1 MSDAVS
7 YYDGRNDQ
15 TVGSG
20 FPLPCTLGGTEYESV
35 AASQT
40 TQVMGSTGAAGD
52 MLASVQIIPTA
63 PSPGAV
69 TIKDGSGSA
78 ITIFAG
84 GVTSVQNLTPFYVS
98 LGIKS
103 VSGAWM
109 ITTGANVT
117 AIGVGNFT

>member
-1 MSDAVS
+1 MTHAISFK
-7 YYDGRNDQ
+7 DGRDE
-15 TVGSG
+15 VLVAGDR
-20 FPLPCTLGGTEYESV
+20 PLPVALGTDYETV

-40 TQVMGSTGAAGD
+40 TQVMGATGAIGD
-52 MLASVQIIPTA
+52 MLSGVQIIPTA

-69 TIKDGSGSA
+69 TVKDGSGGA

-84 GVTSVQNLTPFYVS
+84 GVTSVQNLQPFYVS

-103 VSGAWM
+103 VNGAWM

-117 AIGVGNFT
+117 AIGIGNFS